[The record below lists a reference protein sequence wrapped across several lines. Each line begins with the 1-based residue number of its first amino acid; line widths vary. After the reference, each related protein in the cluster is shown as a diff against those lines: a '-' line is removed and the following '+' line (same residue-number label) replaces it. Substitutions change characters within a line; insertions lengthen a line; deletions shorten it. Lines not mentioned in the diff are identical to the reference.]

1 LHNGREVQ
9 AVNLL
14 MAVAASILVSAISLI
29 GVFGLLLRA
38 QVLEKYLFL
47 LVSLAAG
54 GLIGGAFLH
63 LMPEAIRNGAPIRCF
78 SILILGFVLFFVIE
92 KVLFW
97 RHCHKQDCDVHP
109 FTYLNLIGDG
119 IHNFIDGLIIGVSFT
134 VDIRFGAVTTLAIV
148 LHEIPQEIGDFGILV
163 YGGFSKGKALFY
175 NFLSSLTAIAGTLMG
190 YVISSDSVFF
200 TALLLPFAAGGFVY
214 IAACD
219 LIPELKGQRDPKS
232 AFTSM
237 GSFVTGIGYMFPAT
251 AIHVQ

>member
-1 LHNGREVQ
+1 VQ
-9 AVNLL
+9 AVNLF
-14 MAVAASILVSAISLI
+14 AAIAASILVSAISLV
-29 GVFGLLLRA
+29 GVLGLLLHA
-38 QVLEKYLFL
+38 QLLEKYLL
-47 LVSLAAG
+47 SLVSLAAG

-63 LMPEAIRNGAPIRCF
+63 LMPEAIRKGDPLRCF
-78 SILILGFVLFFVIE
+78 SILIAGFVLFFVIE
-92 KVLFW
+92 KFLFW
-97 RHCHKQDCDVHP
+97 RHCHKQHCEVHP

-119 IHNFIDGLIIGVSFT
+119 IHNFIDGLIIGVSFS

-190 YVISSDSVFF
+190 YAISSDSGFF

-219 LIPELKGQRDPKS
+219 LIPELQGQRDPKS
-232 AFTSM
+232 SFISM
-237 GSFVTGIGYMFPAT
+237 GFFVTGIGFMFLAT
-251 AIHVQ
+251 AFHVQ